1 MDFKLTAEQL
11 ELQKVARDFAQKELT
26 ALADEMEESANP
38 VPKDVLK
45 KIGELGFLGINT
57 PTEYGGLGLSNLDA
71 IIVLEEFGKISSAV
85 GWPVF
90 EANAGPV
97 KVIEHF
103 GSDALKKRVIPKVC
117 KGEMVVAVSMSEPNA
132 GTGLT
137 DLKTKAEIKGDK
149 IVINGTKRWCSGAGH
164 SDGYVVYARMSDAPA
179 AKGIGAVFVDI
190 DTPGLTFG
198 NSESLMGWRGI
209 PSADIYFD
217 NVEVPIDNLLVEP
230 EDGFKKL
237 METFDL
243 ERCGNA
249 TMALSQAA
257 AALDYVKEYVQER
270 EQFGKQL
277 VDFQA
282 VQIKLADM
290 LIRVEASR
298 LLIHRAVFNAANG
311 LPDILESSTAK
322 CFANEIARE
331 VTTNAMQL
339 MGGYGFNKEYKME
352 RRVRDSFGW
361 GIAGGTIDVQKV
373 NIASAMIGRRFNQR
387 AKYFSLFDI
396 R

>member
-11 ELQKVARDFAQKELT
+11 ELQKVARNFAQKELT

-45 KIGELGFLGINT
+45 KIGDLGFLGINT

-103 GSDALKKRVIPKVC
+103 GSDALKQRVIPKVC

-217 NVEVPIDNLLVEP
+217 NVEVPKDNLLVEP

-322 CFANEIARE
+322 CFANEISRE

-387 AKYFSLFDI
+387 AK
-396 R
+396 

>member
-1 MDFKLTAEQL
+1 MDFKLTSDQQ
-11 ELQKVARDFAQKELT
+11 ELQKVAREFAVKELT
-26 ALADEMEESANP
+26 SLANEMEESASP

-45 KIGELGFLGINT
+45 KIGELGFLGVNA
-57 PTEYGGLGLSNLDA
+57 PTEYGGQGLSNLDA
-71 IIVLEEFGKISSAV
+71 IIILEEFGKISSAV

-103 GSDALKKRVIPKVC
+103 GTEALKKRIIPEVC
-117 KGEMVVAVSMSEPNA
+117 KGEKVVAVSMSEPGA

-149 IVINGTKRWCSGAGH
+149 IVINGNKRWCSGAGH
-164 SDGYVVYARMSDAPA
+164 SDGYVVYAKMSDAPA
-179 AKGIGAVFVDI
+179 AKGIGAVFVDL
-190 DTPGLTFG
+190 DASGLTFG
-198 NSESLMGWRGI
+198 NSERLMGWRGI

-217 NVEVPIDNLLVEP
+217 NVEVPLENLLVEP

-249 TMALSQAA
+249 TMALAQASS
-257 AALDYVKEYVQER
+257 ALDYVKEYVQER
-270 EQFGKQL
+270 EQFGKPI

-290 LIRVEASR
+290 LMKVEASR

-311 LPDILESSTAK
+311 LPDILESSSAK

-331 VTTNAMQL
+331 VTTTAMQL
-339 MGGYGFNKEYKME
+339 MGGYGFNKEYGME
-352 RRVRDSFGW
+352 RKVRDAFGW

-387 AKYFSLFDI
+387 AK
-396 R
+396 

>member
-1 MDFKLTAEQL
+1 MDFKLTTEQL

-38 VPKDVLK
+38 VPEDVLK
-45 KIGELGFLGINT
+45 KIGDLGFLGINT
-57 PTEYGGLGLSNLDA
+57 PTEFGGLGLSNLDA
-71 IIVLEEFGKISSAV
+71 IIVLEEFGKVSSAV

-137 DLKTKAEIKGDK
+137 DLTTKAEIKGDK

-198 NSESLMGWRGI
+198 NHESLMGWRGI

-322 CFANEIARE
+322 CFANEISRE

-387 AKYFSLFDI
+387 AK
-396 R
+396 

>member
-1 MDFKLTAEQL
+1 MDFKLTSEQL

-38 VPKDVLK
+38 VPKEILK

-190 DTPGLTFG
+190 DNPGLTFG

-217 NVEVPIDNLLVEP
+217 NVEVPIENLLVEP

-322 CFANEIARE
+322 CFANEISRE
-331 VTTNAMQL
+331 VTTIAMQL
-339 MGGYGFNKEYKME
+339 MGGYGVNKEYKME

-387 AKYFSLFDI
+387 AK
-396 R
+396 

>member
-26 ALADEMEESANP
+26 VLADEMEESANP

-137 DLKTKAEIKGDK
+137 DLTTKAEIKGDK

-387 AKYFSLFDI
+387 AK
-396 R
+396 

>member
-1 MDFKLTAEQL
+1 MDFKLTSEQL
-11 ELQKVARDFAQKELT
+11 ELQKVAREFAQNELT
-26 ALADEMEESANP
+26 DLADEMEESSNP

-45 KIGELGFLGINT
+45 KIGELGFLGVNA
-57 PTEYGGLGLSNLDA
+57 PTEYGGQGLSNLDA
-71 IIVLEEFGKISSAV
+71 IIILEEFGKISSAV

-103 GSDALKKRVIPKVC
+103 GSDALKQRVIPKVC
-117 KGEMVVAVSMSEPNA
+117 QGEMVVAVSMSEPNA

-137 DLKTKAEIKGDK
+137 DLTTKAEIKEDK
-149 IVINGTKRWCSGAGH
+149 IVINGNKRWCSGAGH

-387 AKYFSLFDI
+387 AK
-396 R
+396 

>member
-11 ELQKVARDFAQKELT
+11 ELQKVARDFAQKELSG
-26 ALADEMEESANP
+26 LADEMEESANP

-137 DLKTKAEIKGDK
+137 DLTTKAEIKGDK

-387 AKYFSLFDI
+387 AK
-396 R
+396 

>member
-45 KIGELGFLGINT
+45 KIGDLGFLGINT

-103 GSDALKKRVIPKVC
+103 GSDALKQRVIPKVC

-387 AKYFSLFDI
+387 AK
-396 R
+396 

>member
-243 ERCGNA
+243 EICGNA

-257 AALDYVKEYVQER
+257 ASLDYVKEYVQER

-387 AKYFSLFDI
+387 AK
-396 R
+396 

>member
-1 MDFKLTAEQL
+1 MDFKLTSEQL
-11 ELQKVARDFAQKELT
+11 ELQKVAREFAQNELT
-26 ALADEMEESANP
+26 DLADEMEESSNP

-45 KIGELGFLGINT
+45 KIGELGFLGVNT
-57 PTEYGGLGLSNLDA
+57 PTEYGGQGLSNLDA
-71 IIVLEEFGKISSAV
+71 IIILEEFGKISSAV

-103 GSDALKKRVIPKVC
+103 GSDALKQRVIPKVC
-117 KGEMVVAVSMSEPNA
+117 QGEMVVAVSMSEPNA

-137 DLKTKAEIKGDK
+137 DLTTKAEIKGDK
-149 IVINGTKRWCSGAGH
+149 IVINGNKRWCSGAGH

-190 DTPGLTFG
+190 GTPGLTFG

-387 AKYFSLFDI
+387 AK
-396 R
+396 

>member
-11 ELQKVARDFAQKELT
+11 ELQKAARDFAQKELI

-57 PTEYGGLGLSNLDA
+57 PMEFGGLGLSNLDA

-90 EANAGPV
+90 EANAGPI

-137 DLKTKAEIKGDK
+137 DLTTKAEIKGDK

-190 DTPGLTFG
+190 ETPGLTFG

-387 AKYFSLFDI
+387 AK
-396 R
+396 

>member
-26 ALADEMEESANP
+26 TLADEMEESANP

-137 DLKTKAEIKGDK
+137 DLTTKAEIKGDK

-387 AKYFSLFDI
+387 AK
-396 R
+396 

>member
-1 MDFKLTAEQL
+1 MDFKLTSDQQ
-11 ELQKVARDFAQKELT
+11 ELQKVAREFAVNELT
-26 ALADEMEESANP
+26 SLANEMEESASP

-45 KIGELGFLGINT
+45 KIGELGFLGVNA
-57 PTEYGGLGLSNLDA
+57 PTEYGGQGFSNLDA
-71 IIVLEEFGKISSAV
+71 IISLEEFGKISSAV

-103 GSDALKKRVIPKVC
+103 GTEALKKRIIPEVC
-117 KGEMVVAVSMSEPNA
+117 KGEKVVAVSMSEPGA

-149 IVINGTKRWCSGAGH
+149 IVINGNKRWCSGAGH
-164 SDGYVVYARMSDAPA
+164 SDGYVVYAKMSDAPA
-179 AKGIGAVFVDI
+179 AKGIGAVFVDL

-198 NSESLMGWRGI
+198 NSERLMGWRGI

-217 NVEVPIDNLLVEP
+217 NVEVPLENLLVEP

-249 TMALSQAA
+249 TMALAQASS
-257 AALDYVKEYVQER
+257 ALDYVKEYVQER
-270 EQFGKQL
+270 EQFGKPI

-290 LIRVEASR
+290 LMKVEASR

-311 LPDILESSTAK
+311 LPDILASSSAK

-331 VTTNAMQL
+331 VTTTAMQL
-339 MGGYGFNKEYKME
+339 MGGYGFNKEYGME
-352 RRVRDSFGW
+352 RKVRDAFGW

-387 AKYFSLFDI
+387 AK
-396 R
+396 

>member
-1 MDFKLTAEQL
+1 MDFKLTSDQQ
-11 ELQKVARDFAQKELT
+11 ELQKVAREFAVKELT
-26 ALADEMEESANP
+26 SLANEMEESASP

-45 KIGELGFLGINT
+45 KIGELGFLGVNA
-57 PTEYGGLGLSNLDA
+57 PTEYGGQGLSNLDA
-71 IIVLEEFGKISSAV
+71 IIILEEFGKISSAV

-90 EANAGPV
+90 EANAGPI

-103 GSDALKKRVIPKVC
+103 GTEALKKRIIPEVC
-117 KGEMVVAVSMSEPNA
+117 KGEKVVAVSMSEPGA

-149 IVINGTKRWCSGAGH
+149 IVINGNKRWCSGAGH
-164 SDGYVVYARMSDAPA
+164 SDGYVVYAKMSDAPA
-179 AKGIGAVFVDI
+179 AKGIGAVFVDL
-190 DTPGLTFG
+190 DAPGLTFG
-198 NSESLMGWRGI
+198 NSERLMGWRGI

-217 NVEVPIDNLLVEP
+217 NVEVPLENLLVEP

-249 TMALSQAA
+249 TMALAQASS
-257 AALDYVKEYVQER
+257 ALDYVKEYVQER
-270 EQFGKQL
+270 EQFGKPI

-290 LIRVEASR
+290 LMKVEASR

-311 LPDILESSTAK
+311 LPDILESSSAK

-331 VTTNAMQL
+331 VTTTAMQL
-339 MGGYGFNKEYKME
+339 MGGYGFNKEYGME
-352 RRVRDSFGW
+352 RKVRDAFGW

-387 AKYFSLFDI
+387 AK
-396 R
+396 

>member
-137 DLKTKAEIKGDK
+137 DLTTKAEIKGDK

-387 AKYFSLFDI
+387 AK
-396 R
+396 

>member
-322 CFANEIARE
+322 CFANVIARE

-387 AKYFSLFDI
+387 AK
-396 R
+396 

>member
-1 MDFKLTAEQL
+1 MDFKLTSEQL
-11 ELQKVARDFAQKELT
+11 ELQKVAREFAQNELT
-26 ALADEMEESANP
+26 DLADEMEESSNP

-45 KIGELGFLGINT
+45 KIGELGFLGVNT
-57 PTEYGGLGLSNLDA
+57 PTEYGGQGLSNLDA
-71 IIVLEEFGKISSAV
+71 IIILEEFGKISSAV

-103 GSDALKKRVIPKVC
+103 GSDALKRRVIPKVC
-117 KGEMVVAVSMSEPNA
+117 QGEMVVAVSMSEPNA

-137 DLKTKAEIKGDK
+137 DLTTKAEIKGDK
-149 IVINGTKRWCSGAGH
+149 IVINGNKRWCSGAGH

-387 AKYFSLFDI
+387 AK
-396 R
+396 

>member
-97 KVIEHF
+97 KVVEHF

-137 DLKTKAEIKGDK
+137 DLKTKADIKGDK

-387 AKYFSLFDI
+387 AK
-396 R
+396 

>member
-149 IVINGTKRWCSGAGH
+149 IVINGPKRWCSGAGH

-209 PSADIYFD
+209 PSADIYID

-257 AALDYVKEYVQER
+257 ASLDYVKEYVQER

-387 AKYFSLFDI
+387 AK
-396 R
+396 

>member
-249 TMALSQAA
+249 TMSLSQAA

-387 AKYFSLFDI
+387 AK
-396 R
+396 

>member
-45 KIGELGFLGINT
+45 KIGDLGFLGINT

-103 GSDALKKRVIPKVC
+103 GSEALKQRVIPKVC

-322 CFANEIARE
+322 CFANEISRE

-387 AKYFSLFDI
+387 AK
-396 R
+396 

>member
-257 AALDYVKEYVQER
+257 ASLDYVKEYVQER

-387 AKYFSLFDI
+387 AK
-396 R
+396 

>member
-1 MDFKLTAEQL
+1 MDFKLTTEQL

-38 VPKDVLK
+38 VPEDVLK

-57 PTEYGGLGLSNLDA
+57 PTEFGGLGLSNLDA

-137 DLKTKAEIKGDK
+137 DLTTKAEIKGDK

-322 CFANEIARE
+322 CFANEISRE

-387 AKYFSLFDI
+387 AK
-396 R
+396 

>member
-230 EDGFKKL
+230 EDGFKRL

-387 AKYFSLFDI
+387 AK
-396 R
+396 

>member
-11 ELQKVARDFAQKELT
+11 ELQKVARDFAQKELSG
-26 ALADEMEESANP
+26 LADEMEESANP

-137 DLKTKAEIKGDK
+137 DLTTKAEIKGDK

-257 AALDYVKEYVQER
+257 AALEYVKEYVQER

-387 AKYFSLFDI
+387 AK
-396 R
+396 

>member
-45 KIGELGFLGINT
+45 KVGELGFLGINT
-57 PTEYGGLGLSNLDA
+57 PTEFGGLGLSNLDA

-137 DLKTKAEIKGDK
+137 DLTTKAEIKGDK

-387 AKYFSLFDI
+387 AK
-396 R
+396 

>member
-1 MDFKLTAEQL
+1 MDFKLTSEQL

-38 VPKDVLK
+38 VPKEILK

-190 DTPGLTFG
+190 DNPGLTFG

-217 NVEVPIDNLLVEP
+217 NVEVPIENLLVEP

-387 AKYFSLFDI
+387 AK
-396 R
+396 

>member
-322 CFANEIARE
+322 CFAIEIARE

-387 AKYFSLFDI
+387 AK
-396 R
+396 

>member
-1 MDFKLTAEQL
+1 MDFKLTTEQL

-387 AKYFSLFDI
+387 AK
-396 R
+396 

>member
-26 ALADEMEESANP
+26 ALADEMEESSNP

-387 AKYFSLFDI
+387 AK
-396 R
+396 

>member
-11 ELQKVARDFAQKELT
+11 ELQKVARDFAQKELS

-38 VPKDVLK
+38 VPRDVLK

-137 DLKTKAEIKGDK
+137 DLTTKAEIKGDK

-387 AKYFSLFDI
+387 AK
-396 R
+396 